1 MLCLAYELIHLFFK
15 IACVF
20 SVHGVFSV
28 HVWMCADNLGQDAL
42 GKEIFNLNVLSFLVK

>member
-1 MLCLAYELIHLFFK
+1 MLCLAYELIHLFFT
-15 IACVF
+15 IVC
-20 SVHGVFSV
+20 VFSV